1 MDPQVL
7 EFAINVGPAAIL
19 GFSALQLLWFG
30 LVAVLFAGYFFLE
43 GFDYGAG
50 AMMPF
55 VGRSNEERRLVHNT
69 LGPIWDGNEVWLL
82 TAGGAVFAAFPHW
95 YASMFSGLYL
105 ALFLMLLAL
114 ILRIVSFEFRN
125 KRPDPVWQTR
135 WDMILAGCSALMAI
149 LWGAAVT
156 NLVTGVP
163 IDFGSIQYGGTFWH
177 ILGPQD
183 ILGGLC
189 FLALFCYYGC
199 LFLDIKTEDKAL
211 QTRIK
216 NYAPKLFVA
225 MLVMLLTWLALMF
238 FMSNMFVDRLGI
250 GELGFGLGI
259 IAGFKVIPLALI
271 AIAAVAL
278 LLSILFFMK
287 GNSKLAFF
295 CTGGG
300 IIFFTFAVFFGMFP
314 YVLMSNTVPGWGLT
328 VAIASSSQ
336 TTLTLM
342 TIVAVCLVPVVLLY
356 QGWTYWV
363 FRKRI
368 TVESL
373 KTSEY

>member
-1 MDPQVL
+1 MDPRIL
-7 EFAINVGPAAIL
+7 EFLAANDLPAEAIL
-19 GFSALQLLWFG
+19 GFNPLQLVWFG
-30 LVAVLFAGYFFLE
+30 LIAVLFAGYFFLE

-50 AMMPF
+50 IVMPF
-55 VGRSNEERRLVHNT
+55 AGKTNDERRLVHNA

-105 ALFLMLLAL
+105 ALFLMLVAL
-114 ILRIVSFEFRN
+114 ILRIVAFEFRS
-125 KRPDPVWQTR
+125 KRQDPVWQKR
-135 WDMILAGCSALMAI
+135 WDMCLAGGSALVTI

-177 ILGPQD
+177 LVEPWD

-189 FLALFCYYGC
+189 FLALFSYYGC
-199 LFLDIKTEDKAL
+199 LFLDVKTDDKAL
-211 QTRIK
+211 QVRIK
-216 NYAPKLFVA
+216 NYAPRLFVA
-225 MLVMLLTWLALMF
+225 MLIMLLVWLALMF
-238 FMSNMFVDRLGI
+238 FMSNMFVDRLGVF
-250 GELGFGLGI
+250 GGGLKLLPLG
-259 IAGFKVIPLALI
+259 LI
-271 AIAAVAL
+271 AVAAVSL
-278 LLSILFFMK
+278 LLSIFFFMK
-287 GNSKLAFF
+287 GRSLLAFF
-295 CTGGG
+295 CTGAG
-300 IIFFTFAVFFGMFP
+300 IVLFTFAVFAGMFP

-336 TTLTLM
+336 TTLKLM
-342 TIVAVCLVPVVLLY
+342 TIVAVCLVPIVLLY

-368 TVESL
+368 TVEDL